1 MDPSLQM
8 QAREKPISLKTPKC
22 FIPRSG
28 MGKKAEATDQQ
39 VKWLVSHHD
48 QGMGAPA
55 QEAKP
60 ARFNTG
66 ADLMESP

>member
-1 MDPSLQM
+1 
-8 QAREKPISLKTPKC
+8 
-22 FIPRSG
+22 
-28 MGKKAEATDQQ
+28 MGNKAEATDQQ

-60 ARFNTG
+60 A
-66 ADLMESP
+66 

>member
-1 MDPSLQM
+1 
-8 QAREKPISLKTPKC
+8 
-22 FIPRSG
+22 
-28 MGKKAEATDQQ
+28 MGNKAEARPQ

-60 ARFNTG
+60 A
-66 ADLMESP
+66 